1 MGSGAE
7 LQLQGQSS
15 KLPHPQRVKT
25 SQSQSSGWAQWVH
38 GQVCAWCDTA
48 ALWLRLE
55 MGKGSENL
63 AGINLG
69 KLQPQI
75 LQRLVGSSAGFYIS
89 ALELKNY
96 SLPS

>member
-1 MGSGAE
+1 
-7 LQLQGQSS
+7 
-15 KLPHPQRVKT
+15 
-25 SQSQSSGWAQWVH
+25 
-38 GQVCAWCDTA
+38 
-48 ALWLRLE
+48 